1 MNCERCSH
9 TLEILEIMSQ
19 SVFKDK
25 CNHHEV
31 ELMKINSEL
40 GKNAHLLNN
49 DRWAVEK
56 ALWAKAFVAKSK
68 HLNPVPQKL
77 H

>member
-1 MNCERCSH
+1 
-9 TLEILEIMSQ
+9 
-19 SVFKDK
+19 
-25 CNHHEV
+25 
-31 ELMKINSEL
+31 MKINSEL

-68 HLNPVPQKL
+68 HLNPVPQEL